1 MACLRKINII
11 FNAQSSWP
19 YLPGHSHDDSYMSP
33 RATHPDNT
41 RSVTRNQR
49 NLPVA
54 APIRSGYICC
64 NIMYTVATHLV
75 EVKSKQS
82 FSESLT
88 DASSNPLLCNRPVC
102 SLKAPKQG
110 DSETASRLDT
120 TGTRIVQHTRNF
132 LIGLSRKPRRR
143 IDHNQRK

>member
-1 MACLRKINII
+1 MLKVRGRTYQGIVMTI
-11 FNAQSSWP
+11 
-19 YLPGHSHDDSYMSP
+19 LMSP
-33 RATHPDNT
+33 RAAHPENT

-49 NLPVA
+49 NLSVA
-54 APIRSGYICC
+54 APTRSRYLYC
-64 NIMYTVATHLV
+64 NFTYTVATHLV

-82 FSESLT
+82 FSEFLT
-88 DASSNPLLCNRPVC
+88 DASSNPLLCNRSIF

-120 TGTRIVQHTRNF
+120 TGTRIVQYTRDF